1 MDEDLKLVDQ
11 LLFEAT
17 RGYMTSVARDVM
29 AKAAATITR
38 LHATITQMT
47 NAIDGLE
54 FQLNEARA
62 EIEALKSDVSDL
74 VRAGSDEATENE
86 RLREALTPFADAYAA
101 LKRSGYLVAPNGTA
115 LMYDPQDPKL
125 LGPFVEDLARA
136 SRTLDGE

>member
-1 MDEDLKLVDQ
+1 MDEDLKLVDK

-17 RGYMTSVARDVM
+17 AGHMTSVTRDVM
-29 AKAAATITR
+29 AQAADAITR

-74 VRAGSDEATENE
+74 VRAGFET
-86 RLREALTPFADAYAA
+86 
-101 LKRSGYLVAPNGTA
+101 
-115 LMYDPQDPKL
+115 Q
-125 LGPFVEDLARA
+125 
-136 SRTLDGE
+136 